1 MLRKLFA
8 VPAVIGLAA
17 PLLLAGC
24 DSGSGSGGDGGGALV
39 VGTTDTVTASAGNPA
54 PLDPAA
60 GYDTGSWTLI
70 GNTYQTLVRLPRT
83 GTEPQ
88 PDAARTC
95 GFTDTLGEQY
105 RCTLRG
111 GLTFSD
117 GRPLTAHDVK
127 FSVDRMLAIH
137 DPGGP
142 AALLSD
148 IDKVETPD
156 DSTVV
161 FHLKDPDATFPL
173 KLTTPAAAIVD
184 SREYASGKL
193 HPGYR
198 VTGSGPYTLK
208 SLVPGDRAVLVRNP
222 RYKGSATLHNS
233 RVELRFFSSSAA
245 MEKALKAGTI
255 DVMSRTMTPD
265 QISRYTQGADPQVKL
280 TEAAGTQTNFLVF
293 DPADPVAGQQAV
305 RRAAAALV
313 DRQAL
318 TRDVYRR
325 TTDPLYS
332 IVPQGITGHTNA
344 FYDPALPDLQ
354 RARQLLTS
362 ARLTTPVALT
372 LSYSTTHYG
381 EATAAEFAALKRQ
394 LENGGLFRV
403 ALQGVPDWNTYRAGY
418 QAHRYQVYGLGW
430 YPDFPDPDNYL
441 APLFGPGGS
450 LGPAATTP
458 ALQQLIAGSRQQPKR
473 ADAAADLEQAQRL
486 VADGATVLPLW
497 QGKQY
502 LAARDAIGGTEWAM
516 NASSVTQFWELGRGQ
531 SD

>member
-24 DSGSGSGGDGGGALV
+24 DSGSGGGDAGRALV
-39 VGTTDTVTASAGNPA
+39 VGTTDTVSASARNPA

-60 GYDTGSWTLI
+60 GYDVGSWTVL

-83 GTEPQ
+83 GTDPQ
-88 PDAARTC
+88 PDAAREC

-105 RCTLRG
+105 RCTLRS

-117 GRPLTAHDVK
+117 GHPLTSRDVK
-127 FSVDRMLAIH
+127 FSVDRMLAI
-137 DPGGP
+137 DEPGGP
-142 AALLSD
+142 AALLAD

-156 DSTVV
+156 AGTVV

-184 SREYASGKL
+184 SRQYAADKL

-198 VTGSGPYTLK
+198 VAGSGPYTLE
-208 SLVPGDRAVLVRNP
+208 SLVPGDRAVLVANP

-233 RVELRFFSSSAA
+233 RVELRFFPSSAA

-255 DVMSRTMTPD
+255 DVMSRTMAPG
-265 QISRYTQGADPQVKL
+265 QISRYSQDADPHVKL
-280 TEAAGTQTNFLVF
+280 TEAAGTETGLLVF
-293 DPADPVAGQQAV
+293 DLADPVAGQLAV

-318 TRDVYRR
+318 IRDVYKR
-325 TTDPLYS
+325 TADALYS
-332 IVPQGITGHTNA
+332 VVPQGITGHTNA
-344 FYDPALPDLQ
+344 FYDPALPDSR
-354 RARQLLTS
+354 RARQLVT
-362 ARLTTPVALT
+362 AAHLTTPVPLT
-372 LSYSTTHYG
+372 LSYSTGHYG

-394 LENGGLFRV
+394 LENGGVFRV
-403 ALQGVPDWNTYRAGY
+403 DLQGVPDWNTYRAGY
-418 QAHRYQVYGLGW
+418 EAHRYQVYGLGW
-430 YPDFPDPDNYL
+430 FPDFPDPDNYL
-441 APLFGPGGS
+441 APFFGPGGA

-458 ALQQLIAGSRQQPKR
+458 QLQQLIADGRQQPKR
-473 ADAAADLEQAQRL
+473 ADAVAPLQQAQRII
-486 VADGATVLPLW
+486 AEGAAVLPLW

-502 LAARDAIGGTEWAM
+502 LAARDGISGAEWAL
-516 NASSVTQFWELGRGQ
+516 NASSVTQFWELGRGPA
-531 SD
+531 D

>member
-1 MLRKLFA
+1 MLRRLLA
-8 VPAVIGLAA
+8 VPVVIGLAA

-24 DSGSGSGGDGGGALV
+24 ESGSGGGDGGGALV
-39 VGTTDTVTASAGNPA
+39 VGTTDVVRASTGDPA
-54 PLDPAA
+54 PLDPAS
-60 GYDTGSWTLI
+60 GYDIGSWTVV

-88 PDAARTC
+88 PDAARQC

-105 RCTLRG
+105 RCTLRS

-117 GRPLTAHDVK
+117 GHPLTSHDVK
-127 FSVDRMLAIH
+127 FSVDRMLAIN

-142 AALLSD
+142 AALFAD

-156 DSTVV
+156 SSTVV

-184 SREYASGKL
+184 SREYAAAKL

-198 VTGSGPYTLK
+198 VTGSGPYTLE

-222 RYKGSATLHNS
+222 HYQGSATLHNS

-255 DVMSRTMTPD
+255 DVMSRSMTPD
-265 QISRYTQGADPQVKL
+265 QISRFTKGADPQVKL
-280 TEAAGTQTNFLVF
+280 TEAAGTETDFLVF

-318 TRDVYRR
+318 TRDVYQR
-325 TTDPLYS
+325 TADPLYS
-332 IVPQGITGHTNA
+332 MVPQGITGHTNA
-344 FYDPALPDLQ
+344 FYDPALPDAQ
-354 RARQLLTS
+354 RARQLL
-362 ARLTTPVALT
+362 AAAHLTTPVPLT

-381 EATAAEFAALKRQ
+381 EATAAEFAALKQQ

-418 QAHRYQVYGLGW
+418 RAHRYQVYGLGW
-430 YPDFPDPDNYL
+430 LPDYPDPDDYL
-441 APLFGPGGS
+441 TPFFGPGGS

-458 ALQQLIAGSRQQPKR
+458 RLQQLLASSRQGPKR
-473 ADAAADLEQAQRL
+473 ADAVGGLEQAQRL
-486 VADGATVLPLW
+486 VADSGTVLPLW

-502 LAARDAIGGTEWAM
+502 LAARDGVSGTEWAL
-516 NASSVTQFWELGRGQ
+516 NASSVLQFWELGRGAA
-531 SD
+531 D